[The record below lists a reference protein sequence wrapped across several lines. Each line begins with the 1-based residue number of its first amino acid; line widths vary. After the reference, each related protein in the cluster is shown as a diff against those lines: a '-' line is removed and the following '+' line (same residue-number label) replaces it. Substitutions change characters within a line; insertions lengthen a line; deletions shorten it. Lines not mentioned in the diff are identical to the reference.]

1 MTEKDI
7 DTMETSNEVP
17 YATVQV
23 ALIYFACFAVLAVIV
38 ACVYSLG
45 IILSGEDFLI
55 GVRRTVKLYLLSTHM
70 RAFIF
75 FDIFLVFM
83 AIRFIAGPRSSLLK
97 FEEKMLRIF
106 PVLVCVFNPLLV
118 VIAMTIIYPSI
129 GDSVLIMP
137 EMRLLWWVFALI
149 FSLPIVVLLLSKELG
164 SNIVFVI
171 TATLIVALMLLVLF
185 LATASQ
191 YPIRFFISIIYAFTL
206 ETPLL
211 YMKLSSRFLKERA
224 YDVFL
229 KIKSVKQIILVLSTL
244 PMLYIIGAFAN
255 IIRYTTERS
264 QIYDAIS
271 GILLYSCAIPIF
283 LLYIFSVLL
292 YHKTI
297 KPIAIEEGYEL

>member
-7 DTMETSNEVP
+7 GTMETSNEVP
-17 YATVQV
+17 YATVQI
-23 ALIYFACFAVLAVIV
+23 ALIYFACFVVLAVIV

-75 FDIFLVFM
+75 FDIFLVFL
-83 AIRFIAGPRSSLLK
+83 AIRFIAGPRNSLLK
-97 FEEKMLRIF
+97 FEEKILRIF

-118 VIAMTIIYPSI
+118 VIAMTIMYPSVS
-129 GDSVLIMP
+129 DSILMMP

-149 FSLPIVVLLLSKELG
+149 FSLPILVLLLFKELG

-191 YPIRFFISIIYAFTL
+191 SPIRFFISIIYVLILA
-206 ETPLL
+206 TPLL
-211 YMKLSSRFLKERA
+211 YMKLSSRFLKEKS
-224 YDVFL
+224 YDIFL
-229 KIKSVKQIILVLSTL
+229 KIKSVKQVILVLSTL
-244 PMLYIIGAFAN
+244 PMLYVIGAFAN
-255 IIRYTTERS
+255 IIRYTKELPY
-264 QIYDAIS
+264 IYDSVA
-271 GILLYSCAIPIF
+271 GILLYTGAIPIF

-292 YHKTI
+292 YHKII
-297 KPIAIEEGYEL
+297 KLIALDEGYKP